1 MLRTPPW
8 LRDVARLPR
17 ALLPDGRCRLCALA
31 SRAPLCSACQCAMRR
46 APAWSCERCAV
57 ELPAPA
63 VCCGACALRP
73 PAFARTVAWGDYAA
87 QLDRLVAR
95 IKHGEDPVLAR
106 WLGRLLARSLRAR
119 WPSRQ
124 LAAAHVLPMPMTPA
138 ALRRRGYN
146 QAWELALGL
155 ARELGW
161 SADCRQLLRR
171 REGPAQS
178 SLPLARRGA
187 NVRGAFEVRALP
199 RGTRVL
205 LVDDVMTSGASAE
218 HAARALLRAGA
229 AEVAVAVLLRTP
241 PPPWV

>member
-1 MLRTPPW
+1 MLDTLPW
-8 LRDVARLPR
+8 LRDAARRLH
-17 ALLPDGRCRLCALA
+17 ALLPDGRCRLCALP
-31 SRAPLCSACQCAMRR
+31 SRAPLCSACQCALRR
-46 APAWSCERCAV
+46 APAWSCARCAV

-63 VCCGACALRP
+63 ACCGTCALRP
-73 PAFARTVAWGDYAA
+73 PAYARTAAWGDYAA
-87 QLDRLVAR
+87 PLDRLVAC
-95 IKHGEDPVLAR
+95 IKHGDDPVLAR
-106 WLGRLLARSLRAR
+106 WLGRLLAQSLRAQ
-119 WPSRQ
+119 WPPR
-124 LAAAHVLPMPMTPA
+124 LPPARCVVPMPMAPA

-146 QAWELALGL
+146 QAWELALGV
-155 ARELGW
+155 ARELGCG
-161 SADCRQLLRR
+161 ADCGLLRRR

-187 NVRGAFEVRALP
+187 NMRGAFEARAVP